1 MTATPDAPRDPHPS
15 PGERAG
21 EGAGG
26 GAGSGSSRAGA
37 SGPEPASQQSAR
49 QDSARQGSS
58 GRGAARSGVLGFTDS
73 LGRALDGLAGT
84 PAWALTPDQQAE
96 ALVALR
102 REQARL
108 VELELRILA
117 AADRNEVG
125 TQTGA
130 TSTAA
135 WLAHQTAATTRSV
148 AADVHLARAL
158 DTDFETTREALAAG
172 VIDAA
177 KARVVV
183 HAVQALTDEH
193 DDLPPGTQARA
204 EAHLVDLAGDYD
216 LPTLRRFGKRL
227 FEVVCPEAADLVEGR
242 RLAAEEA
249 RARRV
254 AHLSMRENGDGTV
267 EGRFRLPSLHAAV
280 LTKAL
285 QALTSPRR
293 LGEGRVD
300 PETGRKLSQATL
312 FGRGFMELLET
323 HLNLTT
329 LPSAHGSPFT
339 IVVTIPWQTLQDG
352 LGVAT
357 LESGQRLS
365 AGEARRLCCK
375 AGIVPMVLDGDS
387 MPIDVGRKKRCYDFY
402 QKLVID
408 HRHQKHGGCAS
419 ITATGH
425 RRSASTTTPT
435 PGPRAAAPTPRPAS
449 RCAHRTTRWPTTPRP
464 GT

>member
-1 MTATPDAPRDPHPS
+1 MTATPDAPRDPRRS
-15 PGERAG
+15 PGERAAGAAG
-21 EGAGG
+21 EGV
-26 GAGSGSSRAGA
+26 
-37 SGPEPASQQSAR
+37 AR
-49 QDSARQGSS
+49 P
-58 GRGAARSGVLGFTDS
+58 GVLGFTDS
-73 LGRALDGLAGT
+73 LGRGLDGLAST
-84 PAWALTPDQQAE
+84 PAWALSPGEQAE

-125 TQTGA
+125 TQTVA

-158 DTDFETTREALAAG
+158 DTDFETTRKALAAG

-293 LGEGRVD
+293 LGEGRLD

-419 ITATGH
+419 VHCDRPPSFCEYHHPDPWAKGGRTD
-425 RRSASTTTPT
+425 ASTGIPLCPPHHQMADHPETWDM
-435 PGPRAAAPTPRPAS
+435 
-449 RCAHRTTRWPTTPRP
+449 TRHPDGSVRFTRRQ
-464 GT
+464 

>member
-1 MTATPDAPRDPHPS
+1 MTAAADAPRDPHPS
-15 PGERAG
+15 GARAAEAAG
-21 EGAGG
+21 EGV
-26 GAGSGSSRAGA
+26 
-37 SGPEPASQQSAR
+37 
-49 QDSARQGSS
+49 
-58 GRGAARSGVLGFTDS
+58 ARSGVLGFTDS

-158 DTDFETTREALAAG
+158 DTDFETTRKALAAG

-242 RLAAEEA
+242 KLAAEEA

-293 LGEGRVD
+293 FGEGRLD

-323 HLNLTT
+323 HLNPTT

-339 IVVTIPWQTLQDG
+339 LVVTIPWQTLQDG

-408 HRHQKHGGCAS
+408 HRHQKHGGCATTNCDRPPS
-419 ITATGH
+419 FCEYHHPDPWAKGGRTD
-425 RRSASTTTPT
+425 ASTGIPLCPPHHQMADHPETWDM
-435 PGPRAAAPTPRPAS
+435 
-449 RCAHRTTRWPTTPRP
+449 TRHPDGSVRFTRRQ
-464 GT
+464 